1 MKILVIGGGGREHA
15 LLWALARDPRKP
27 ALFCAPGN
35 AGTPALAETVPLAAE
50 DVDGLLA
57 WAVAHRPDFTVVGP
71 EAPLCAGI
79 VDRFTSAGFRIFGP
93 CREAAQLE
101 GSKIFSKEVMA
112 AAGVP
117 TAASASFTDPAAAL
131 AYVRRLGGPLVV
143 KADGLAA
150 GKGVDV
156 CATPAEAEAAVR
168 RSLVE
173 HAHGAAGSRILIEE
187 FLEGEEVSVLALVDG
202 ERVVLLDSAQDHK
215 RIFDHDQGP
224 NTGGMGAYSP
234 APVMTAEWKPVIKE
248 QVFDRTLAELKRRGI
263 TYKGVLYAGIMMT
276 ARGPRVLEFNCRFG
290 DPETQALL
298 PRLASDLLPALE
310 ACVDGTLR
318 ESHVAWKPAACVSV
332 VAAAAGYPGAYP
344 KGGVIRGLAAAAALD
359 DVIVFHAGTTL
370 KDGQAVTSG
379 GRVLGITALGPT
391 MSAAVR
397 QVYEAVDRI
406 TFDGMQVRRDIA
418 ARALKRGL

>member
-15 LLWALARDPRKP
+15 LLWALAKDPRKP

-35 AGTPALAETVPLAAE
+35 AGTPALAETVPIPAE
-50 DVDGLLA
+50 DVDALLA

-71 EAPLCAGI
+71 EAPLCAGL
-79 VDRFTSAGFRIFGP
+79 VDRFQEAGLRAFGP
-93 CREAAQLE
+93 CREAARLE
-101 GSKIFSKEVMA
+101 GSKTFSKDVMA

-117 TAASASFTDPAAAL
+117 TAASESFTDLAAAL
-131 AYVRRLGGPLVV
+131 AYVRRQNGPLVV

-168 RSLVE
+168 RSLVDR
-173 HAHGAAGSRILIEE
+173 AHGDAGNRVLIEE
-187 FLEGEEVSVLALVDG
+187 FLEGEEVSMLALVDG
-202 ERVVLLDSAQDHK
+202 TRAVLLDSAQDHK
-215 RIFDHDQGP
+215 RIFDDDQGP

-234 APVMTAEWKPVIKE
+234 APAMTDELKPVILE
-248 QVFDRTLAELKRRGI
+248 QVFGRVLAELKRRGI
-263 TYKGVLYAGIMMT
+263 TYKGVLYAGLMMT
-276 ARGPRVLEFNCRFG
+276 ARGPLVLEFNCRFG

-310 ACVDGTLR
+310 ACVDGTLQ

-332 VAAAAGYPGAYP
+332 VAASAGYPGAYS
-344 KGGVIRGLAAAAALD
+344 KGAVIRGLAAAAALD
-359 DVIVFHAGTTL
+359 DVIVFHAGTAL
-370 KDGQAVTSG
+370 QDGRAATAG

-391 MSAAVR
+391 LSAAVR
-397 QVYEAVDRI
+397 RAYAAVDRI
-406 TFDGMQVRRDIA
+406 TFEGMQVRRDIA